1 MSACRTVLIL
11 ALALLAQPG
20 PAAAQASPNRQ
31 TRILVPFAP
40 GGVTDSIAR
49 LSAEWLAARLGQTF
63 TVENRTG
70 ANGAIAVEA
79 VARAAPDGATL
90 LTASA
95 SQMVMLPALT
105 RLPVDTT
112 ADFAPI
118 SIVASNPMVL
128 AVSADLGVATLAE
141 FVELARQRPGVL
153 NYSSG
158 GSGSS
163 NHLAM
168 ALLLARTGITAQHVP
183 YRGGAPATVALLAGQ
198 VGAYFANPSD
208 VIPHLG
214 NPRLRVLAVAGTE
227 RLAALPG
234 VPTVAEQGYEGFV
247 AGTWNGIAAPAGTP
261 EPVVKRLAETLG
273 LACQDAGFRA
283 ALERLGTTPVCGT
296 PDAFRQAMA
305 ADGPMWREAVR
316 LSGARLE

>member
-1 MSACRTVLIL
+1 MSAYRTVLII
-11 ALALLAQPG
+11 ALALLAPLCQ
-20 PAAAQASPNRQ
+20 AVAQTVPVRQ

-49 LSAEWLAARLGQTF
+49 LSAEWLAARLGQSF

-79 VARAAPDGATL
+79 VVRAAPDGTTL

-95 SQMVMLPALT
+95 SQMVMLPALA
-105 RLPVDTT
+105 RLPFDPAT
-112 ADFAPI
+112 DLAPI
-118 SIVASNPMVL
+118 SILASNPMVL

-141 FVELARQRPGVL
+141 FVEFARQRSGAL

-158 GSGSS
+158 GSGSA

-168 ALLLARTGITAQHVP
+168 ALLLARTGLTAQHVP
-183 YRGGAPATVALLAGQ
+183 FRGGAPAMVALLAGQ
-198 VGAYFANPSD
+198 VHAYFANPSD
-208 VIPHLG
+208 VIPHMG
-214 NPRLRVLAVAGTE
+214 NSRLRVLAVAGDE

-247 AGTWNGIAAPAGTP
+247 ATTWNGIAAPAGTP
-261 EPVVKRLAETLG
+261 EAIVNRLAQTLG
-273 LACQDAGFRA
+273 LACGDPGFRA
-283 ALERLGTTPVCGT
+283 SLERLGTTPVCGT
-296 PDAFRQAMA
+296 PDAFRQAMT